1 MAYQDPKVRA
11 QAELDE
17 LTGQQETDL
26 AAVVEGDDP
35 SKAQPAAAAPAAPE
49 AGPVAAEA
57 QPEAAPK
64 AAEQLP
70 QLSPEENLA
79 ALKVRFDTLKGKYNK
94 EIPRALAESRRR
106 GEYIVKLEA
115 EVKRLRSEAQANPA
129 PAVESDAYKLL
140 VAEYGEPAAKAMLEL
155 TVENAR
161 AAKPA
166 EETVLEPLLETDAAT
181 AQQALNSEIAAH
193 AGDDWL
199 EVNESQG
206 FIDWSHVTRNDAT
219 GEYAN
224 LAMNRAYAA
233 GDAQAV
239 AEFFNAYK
247 AAKRPPE
254 DNPTADNAAANQPT
268 PEQLAMQAPAARA
281 NPNPDVEDPN
291 APKGGGK
298 WFTSVEI
305 DEFYNEAGKGRW
317 AGRAD
322 KFKVKEAEI
331 MDAMANGRITE

>member
-1 MAYQDPKVRA
+1 MAYQDPQKRA

-17 LTGQQETDL
+17 LTGQMETGP
-26 AAVVEGDDP
+26 AAAVEGDDP

-49 AGPVAAEA
+49 PGPAAAAA

-64 AAEQLP
+64 AAEQTP
-70 QLSPEENLA
+70 QLSPEEKIA
-79 ALKVRFDTLKGKYNK
+79 ALEARNATLQGKYNK

-115 EVKRLRSEAQANPA
+115 EVKRLRSAAQVNPA
-129 PAVESDAYKLL
+129 PAPESDAYKLL

-161 AAKPA
+161 AAKPV

-206 FIDWSHVTRNDAT
+206 FIDWSHVTKNDAT

-239 AEFFNAYK
+239 ATFFNAYK

-254 DNPTADNAAANQPT
+254 DKPTADNAAANQPT
-268 PEQLAMQAPAARA
+268 PEQLAMQAPDARA

-298 WFTSVEI
+298 WFTLAETE
-305 DEFYNEAGKGRW
+305 DFYNEVAKGRW
-317 AGRAD
+317 VGREAEV
-322 KFKVKEAEI
+322 KVKEAEI
-331 MDAMANGRITE
+331 MDAMANGRISE